1 MSGRDRDPSASYG
14 TRWPDQVRA
23 DGTVVPPRQESYVF
37 GNPNLPIAAYRD
49 LIADTIGNNEVTVL
63 GSNTGTGKSTMVPQI
78 LYETG
83 SYRNIHLT
91 QPRIVAGR
99 ELGGY
104 ITKQMSEAVGSDMSS
119 VVGYR
124 TSTEGN
130 LQPSNRIRLYTD
142 GYLFSQMIHLVD
154 QGTITKDDI
163 VGIDEAHERNLQIDS
178 VMAFADEHNLRL
190 FIMSATINRMKF
202 AKHCSEV
209 RGGIDVPIIDV
220 PGRTF
225 EVQEVAGGNF
235 ADEIVNYA
243 NKRVDG
249 KPLNIQAFI
258 PGEREANATIGRIM
272 NRIPSGYTILKLNGD
287 QTIEEQRRCFEN
299 YPNGKIVFSTNVGR
313 TSLTIADNDVAID
326 SMWERIGDFNLG
338 ERALRIRPVSQA
350 SVEQARGRVGRT
362 KPGIYVQ
369 TQLETYP
376 PIPKISGKYM
386 LERYDIP
393 GILKSD
399 LTSQELKLSSAGYSI
414 DTLPYLDPPRSHEV
428 DYARQ
433 KLVKLGARGLE
444 SARLNEI
451 GEQMAKLPLD
461 AHYARMMVESR
472 NYSTDVQM
480 QMAAM
485 LSASEVQGITMT
497 EKDAEAWRSLTNEN
511 RSDMLVQLDV
521 FIQSLGMSEMEMS
534 HYNII
539 DQRRLKAMKKF
550 ERLCRDLNL
559 NPEQINLPNEGERQA
574 LLGCIVT
581 GNDGLFVSRGY
592 EQYGDER
599 GVMRRL
605 SRSTSVMQ
613 NEGLVVGTAFTLQH
627 MRGVLKSHS
636 LITNATA
643 VTPAMLE
650 KHTPWRCDYLN
661 DRQVLDANG
670 NVVIESDLY
679 YDGLPTRKKSYRK
692 NMQPTAETKELL
704 IDKLFHD
711 RPKFKEMSEATQAV
725 YGELDRLERYLVHW
739 SDNHSEH
746 EHVIHMLTE
755 SAQAVGSIPA
765 NNINSLVTVLEKR
778 GMLKH
783 LQNTLPEDSK
793 EAREIVSK
801 TPSIIAFEVGDQIVE
816 APVSYL
822 NNEAYITVNPHY
834 VRHIGDISEAV
845 YGRNVYVRT
854 NDSQKY
860 LQLNEAIARYG
871 QERRSVR
878 RGNDDGKTTQPMNI
892 ANPRNYPQDIG
903 PATANRKSQNF
914 PKRLPRRS

>member
-1 MSGRDRDPSASYG
+1 MSGRERDPSASYG

-37 GNPNLPIAAYRD
+37 GNPNLPIATHRD
-49 LIADTIGNNEVTVL
+49 LITDTIMNNDVTVL
-63 GSNTGTGKSTMVPQI
+63 GSNTGTGKSTMVPQM

-83 SYRNIHLT
+83 EFRHIHIT

-99 ELGGY
+99 EVSGY
-104 ITKQMSEAVGSDMSS
+104 VTKQMSEAVGSDMSS

-130 LQPSNRIRLYTD
+130 LQPSNRIRFYTD
-142 GYLFSQMIHLVD
+142 GHLFSQMVHLVD
-154 QGTITKDDI
+154 RGTITKDDVI
-163 VGIDEAHERNLQIDS
+163 GIDEAHERNMQIDS
-178 VMAFADEHNLRL
+178 VMALANELGLRL
-190 FIMSATINRMKF
+190 FIMSATINRIKF

-209 RGGIDVPIIDV
+209 RGGIDVPIIDI

-225 EVQEVAGGNF
+225 EIQEIAGGNF
-235 ADEIVNYA
+235 VDEIVNYA
-243 NKRVDG
+243 NKSVDG
-249 KPLNIQAFI
+249 RPLNIQAFI
-258 PGEREANATIGRIM
+258 PGEREANSTIGRIM
-272 NRIPSGYTILKLNGD
+272 NRIPSGYTVLKLNGD
-287 QTIEEQRRCFEN
+287 QTLEEQRRCFEH
-299 YPNGKIVFSTNVGR
+299 YPNGKIVLSTNVGR
-313 TSLTIADNDVAID
+313 TSITIPDNDVAID
-326 SMWERIGDFNLG
+326 SMWERVDDFNLG
-338 ERALRIRPVSQA
+338 KRALHVRPVSQA

-369 TQLETYP
+369 AQLESYP
-376 PIPKISGKYM
+376 PIPKINGKYM

-399 LTSQELKLSSAGYSI
+399 LTSQELKLTTAGYSI
-414 DTLPYLDPPRSHEV
+414 DTLPYLDPARSHEV

-433 KLVKLGARGLE
+433 KLVKLGARGVE
-444 SARLNEI
+444 SARLNDI

-497 EKDAEAWRSLTNEN
+497 EKDAEAWRSLTSEN

-521 FIQSLGMSEMEMS
+521 FIQSLDMNEAEMS
-534 HYNII
+534 RYNII
-539 DQRRLKAMKKF
+539 NQRRLKAIRKF
-550 ERLCRDLNL
+550 ERLCEDLNL
-559 NPEQINLPNEGERQA
+559 DSRQIDLPNEGERQA

-599 GVMRRL
+599 GEIRRL

-627 MRGVLKSHS
+627 MRGVLKSHD

-650 KHTPWRCDYLN
+650 KYTPWRCDYLN
-661 DRQVLDANG
+661 DRQMLDANG
-670 NVVIESDLY
+670 RVVIESDLY
-679 YDGLPTRKKSYRK
+679 YDGLPTRKKSYR
-692 NMQPTAETKELL
+692 NMPPTAETKKLL

-725 YGELDRLERYLVHW
+725 YSELDRLEIYLVHC
-739 SDNHSEH
+739 SDNYTEYKRVLHT
-746 EHVIHMLTE
+746 LTE
-755 SAQAVGSIPA
+755 SAQAVGNISVNSIDA
-765 NNINSLVTVLEKR
+765 LVDVLEKR
-778 GMLKH
+778 GTIKQ
-783 LQNTLPEDSK
+783 LQNTLPVDSK
-793 EAREIVSK
+793 EAREIARKAPGIV
-801 TPSIIAFEVGDQIVE
+801 AVEVGEEIIE
-816 APVSYL
+816 IPVLYL
-822 NNEAYITVNPHY
+822 NNKAYITINPHY
-834 VRHIGDISEAV
+834 VRHLGDISDSL
-845 YGRNVYVRT
+845 YGRNVEVRT
-854 NDSQKY
+854 SESQKY
-860 LQLNEAIARYG
+860 LPLDEAIARFG
-871 QERRSVR
+871 QERRSIR
-878 RGNDDGKTTQPMNI
+878 RGNDNGKTTQPMNVVHS
-892 ANPRNYPQDIG
+892 RNHPQDIT
-903 PATANRKSQNF
+903 PATANRKWQNF